1 LPEML
6 SEELLLPEAFL
17 LKEKR
22 DQHDSWIDFII
33 FVPMKIHN
41 KPKKRFGQNFL
52 QDENILNNIVKEIN
66 PQLND
71 TIIEIGPGYGALT
84 QKLLASAE
92 KLIAVEI
99 DNELTQNLKE
109 KYPELKLINEDFLET
124 DLLKLSSSEKKLRI
138 VGNIPYNITSP
149 ILFKLIEN
157 NKLIKD
163 AVFMVQL
170 EVAKRMTAN
179 RGTKDYGILAVVLK
193 YFTDTSLCFKISPN
207 VFYPKPKVY
216 SALVHIR
223 FKEMIDSEAEQKLII
238 QIVKAAFG
246 NRRKTLK
253 NSFGN
258 SIFHEIDF
266 SNSGIDL
273 TLRAENLAVED
284 FRKLTSFVITD
295 SPVRK

>member
-1 LPEML
+1 
-6 SEELLLPEAFL
+6 
-17 LKEKR
+17 
-22 DQHDSWIDFII
+22 
-33 FVPMKIHN
+33 MKFHN

-52 QDENILNNIVKEIN
+52 QDENILNKIVREIN
-66 PQLND
+66 PQSD
-71 TIIEIGPGYGALT
+71 DAIIEIGPGYGVLT
-84 QKLLASAE
+84 QKLLSATE
-92 KLIAVEI
+92 NLIAVEI
-99 DNELTQNLKE
+99 DNELTESLRERFPQLN
-109 KYPELKLINEDFLET
+109 LINEDFLKT
-124 DLLKLSSSEKKLRI
+124 DLSKLSTQTKKLRI

-170 EVAKRMTAN
+170 EVAKRMTAD

-193 YFTDTSLCFKISPN
+193 YFSETKLCFKISPN
-207 VFYPKPKVY
+207 VFYPKPKVF
-216 SALVHIR
+216 SALVHIK
-223 FKEMIDSEAEQKLII
+223 FKEIIYPEEEQKLFI

-253 NSFGN
+253 NSLGN

-273 TLRAENLAVED
+273 SLRAENLSVDD
-284 FRKLTSFVITD
+284 FIKLTQFVRTSSSGID
-295 SPVRK
+295 RK

>member
-1 LPEML
+1 
-6 SEELLLPEAFL
+6 
-17 LKEKR
+17 
-22 DQHDSWIDFII
+22 
-33 FVPMKIHN
+33 MKIHN

-52 QDENILNNIVKEIN
+52 QDENILNKIVKEIN
-66 PQLND
+66 PQPNEL
-71 TIIEIGPGYGALT
+71 IIEIGPGYGALT
-84 QKLLASAE
+84 PKLISITE
-92 KLIAVEI
+92 NLIAVEI
-99 DNELTQNLKE
+99 DNELAESLKE
-109 KYPELKLINEDFLET
+109 RFPQLNLINEDFLKT
-124 DLLKLSSSEKKLRI
+124 DLFKLTSSGKKLRI

-170 EVAKRMTAN
+170 EVAKRMTSD

-193 YFTDTSLCFKISPN
+193 YFSETKLCFKISPN
-207 VFYPKPKVY
+207 VFYPRPKVF
-216 SALVHIR
+216 SSLVHIN
-223 FKEMIDSEAEQKLII
+223 FKETTYPEEEQKLFI

-253 NSFGN
+253 NSLGN

-273 TLRAENLAVED
+273 SLRAENLSVDD
-284 FRKLTSFVITD
+284 FIKLTKFVLNISHGTT
-295 SPVRK
+295 R